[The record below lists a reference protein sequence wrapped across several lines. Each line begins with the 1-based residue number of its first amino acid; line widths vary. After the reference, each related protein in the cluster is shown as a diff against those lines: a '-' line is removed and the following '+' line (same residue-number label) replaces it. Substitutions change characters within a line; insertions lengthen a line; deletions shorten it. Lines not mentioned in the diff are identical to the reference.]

1 MTHPASSRGRVD
13 DEIEEWLASG
23 ATPADQHAVDQLV
36 AGAARAR
43 AITDAGLAP
52 TEAAGAGAPQRNTD
66 GYYVLPDGTHL
77 MSVTTIIEHGIPK
90 PGLVHWAAI
99 EVARCALDAIPR
111 LARLRGETA
120 REDTY
125 QWLRRA
131 AERKRDEAADLGS
144 TIHDHLEARVLGA
157 PTPRPTDEQRPF
169 IAAFDRFLDEHQP
182 EFHAAEMVVA
192 NPDDGWAGKLDV
204 AMQLPR
210 YGPAILLGDWKT
222 GRKVY
227 DEAALQLSAYR
238 RASCGWLKDGT
249 PVEPVATEAA
259 VVVHIRPD
267 VHEKTGGYRLYRA
280 DTSDDVYAS
289 FLAARDVAYGWTR
302 RKAKRAVT
310 VLDLPPLE
318 KAA

>member
-1 MTHPASSRGRVD
+1 MT
-13 DEIEEWLASG
+13 
-23 ATPADQHAVDQLV
+23 
-36 AGAARAR
+36 
-43 AITDAGLAP
+43 TDATAP
-52 TEAAGAGAPQRNTD
+52 ARVALPPVRDDQ
-66 GYYVLPDGTHL
+66 GYYHVPGPDGGEQLL
-77 MSVTTIIEHGIPK
+77 MSVTTLIEHGVPK

-99 EVARCALDAIPR
+99 EVARCAIAHIPR

-120 REDTY
+120 REDAY

-131 AERKRDEAADLGS
+131 AERKRDEAADLG
-144 TIHDHLEARVLGA
+144 TLLHDHYEARVLGA
-157 PTPRPTDEQRPF
+157 PTPKVGDLGRPF
-169 IAAFDRFLDEHQP
+169 VAAFDRFLDEHRP

-210 YGPAILLGDWKT
+210 LGPAVVVGDWKT
-222 GRKVY
+222 GKKVY

-238 RASCGWLKDGT
+238 RATVGWLRDGT
-249 PVEPVATEAA
+249 EVKPVTTEAA

-267 VHEKTGGYRLYRA
+267 VHEKTGGYRLYRI

-310 VLDLPPLE
+310 VLDLPPLNE
-318 KAA
+318 AA